1 MNNNIG
7 AEGMQHLLNASKNWP
22 NLTHLNLCN
31 NLINFQIIIR
41 SGSKDKNA
49 LPKFVRTLKMV
60 LIFTMIK
67 VDFILFFY
75 FMFLIGNGLLYII
88 YLE

>member
-1 MNNNIG
+1 MK
-7 AEGMQHLLNASKNWP
+7 HLLNASKNWP
-22 NLTHLNLCN
+22 NLTVLNLCN
-31 NLINFQIIIR
+31 NLINFQGIII

-88 YLE
+88 EKERVI